1 MKRLYVAT
9 SIAHVILLLGQW
21 FKKKYF
27 DSNLPFKLNTPFYS
41 ILTSIFIGVLFA
53 TYEFS
58 QQEDTFK
65 VDDKL
70 QFSRAEAE
78 FSFIES
84 ELLSDLRQVKKQN
97 DERLRLLS
105 RIFGG
110 IENPEEL
117 ERSLDRQREDM
128 NWFMDSGLDHIV
140 IVEFDGSDGNKKV
153 ITIPKLGGKLP
164 PYVSQV
170 LKLSEAKKLPAVI
183 WSEELSYLVVSD
195 YETSENKQRW
205 ISASIWEEK
214 QFLEST
220 TQSWKERNWELFL
233 VGESNK
239 VYYTTE
245 ISDYGEPLNGMI
257 INQLPTGVIGE
268 ISTFDGTRY
277 QIEKIIS
284 DGTLL
289 DGLKIR
295 LQFPP
300 ITEVSSQQIGKLIF
314 LILLLSV
321 LILLFQIV
329 EHEEHKPEPEP
340 EPSRDI
346 STL

>member
-41 ILTSIFIGVLFA
+41 ILTSIFIGVIFA

-117 ERSLDRQREDM
+117 ERSLDRQR
-128 NWFMDSGLDHIV
+128 
-140 IVEFDGSDGNKKV
+140 
-153 ITIPKLGGKLP
+153 
-164 PYVSQV
+164 
-170 LKLSEAKKLPAVI
+170 
-183 WSEELSYLVVSD
+183 
-195 YETSENKQRW
+195 
-205 ISASIWEEK
+205 
-214 QFLEST
+214 
-220 TQSWKERNWELFL
+220 
-233 VGESNK
+233 
-239 VYYTTE
+239 
-245 ISDYGEPLNGMI
+245 
-257 INQLPTGVIGE
+257 
-268 ISTFDGTRY
+268 
-277 QIEKIIS
+277 
-284 DGTLL
+284 
-289 DGLKIR
+289 
-295 LQFPP
+295 
-300 ITEVSSQQIGKLIF
+300 
-314 LILLLSV
+314 
-321 LILLFQIV
+321 
-329 EHEEHKPEPEP
+329 
-340 EPSRDI
+340 
-346 STL
+346 